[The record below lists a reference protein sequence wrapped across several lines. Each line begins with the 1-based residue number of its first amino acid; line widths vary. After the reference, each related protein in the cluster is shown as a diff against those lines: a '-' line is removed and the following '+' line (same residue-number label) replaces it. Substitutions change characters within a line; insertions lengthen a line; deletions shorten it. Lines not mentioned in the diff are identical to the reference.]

1 MNHCNN
7 GGYLHTITTT
17 TPAADTLHY
26 FISWSSGVY
35 SNSKTPLQ
43 ISSQGF
49 QKWKP
54 RIATFLQ
61 LYLVYNITS
70 RYSYIWWCLLAAI
83 SIVKALCSVLTSE
96 ESSIWYFGFS
106 GFRIILTT
114 QWKNGLV
121 KASRR
126 GLFFIF
132 MSNCLNN

>member
-1 MNHCNN
+1 MAVT
-7 GGYLHTITTT
+7 YKHTITTT
-17 TPAADTLHY
+17 TADTLHY

-96 ESSIWYFGFS
+96 ESSIWYFAIS
-106 GFRIILTT
+106 GFRIILTKYT
-114 QWKNGLV
+114 VEKWASKGKSKRSFLHFHV
-121 KASRR
+121 K
-126 GLFFIF
+126 LFE
-132 MSNCLNN
+132 